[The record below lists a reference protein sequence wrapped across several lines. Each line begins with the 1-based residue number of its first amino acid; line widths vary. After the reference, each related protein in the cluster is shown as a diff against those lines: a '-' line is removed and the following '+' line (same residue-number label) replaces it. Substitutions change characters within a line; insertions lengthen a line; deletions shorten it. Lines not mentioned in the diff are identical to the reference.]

1 MTFKKYYLE
10 RHTYVYTCVCVCVCV
25 RVCVCVCVCGCIL
38 VYDVS
43 KNIFKEETHHVDG
56 VKRRLLVHRKG
67 ATRSF
72 PPGHPA
78 IPAKYAQ
85 FGQPVL
91 VGGSMGTCSYV
102 LTGALKPQT
111 LNPKSAAMF

>member
-1 MTFKKYYLE
+1 M
-10 RHTYVYTCVCVCVCV
+10 CVCVCVCV

-72 PPGHPA
+72 PPGHPE
-78 IPAKYAQ
+78 IPAKYAP